1 MIDRRGTRYRGQVD
15 RDLLDGRYEIR
26 GVLGRGGMAVV
37 HDGWDRRLHRSV
49 AIKLLRSAPET
60 PVVARERFAA
70 EARAAAALNHPNIV
84 AVHDF
89 GEHDGTPYIVME
101 RLSGTTVG
109 DLMVDGP
116 MPPDRV
122 AAILADVLA
131 ALHAAHAAGVFHR
144 DIKPANLL
152 MSGDRVKVADLGIAK
167 TAGTA
172 HTATGEVVGTICYLS
187 PGRVLGQAATPADDL
202 YAAAVVAYEAL
213 TGRRAY
219 DQDNP
224 AAVAHAILHS
234 PPPPLTVVRPDVPPA
249 LRDTIDRAMR
259 PGDAASFADAAA
271 MLAALSGQG
280 AEPLSHP
287 ATSRLTSPLS
297 MTPLSATPLTATPG
311 PVPPVGGGSPT
322 APLSTGR
329 PRPRRR
335 TWVALVGGSAALLA
349 ALLVAITVAATSSD
363 EDAPSPTNPAPA
375 SLPAAEPSI
384 PASTIETPQP
394 TQTEL
399 PQTGVPQTGP
409 TPTEN
414 DRNGRGNSGGNGGNG
429 NSGNGKPK
437 DDKN

>member
-1 MIDRRGTRYRGQVD
+1 MD

-37 HDGWDRRLHRSV
+37 HDGWDRRLHRPV
-49 AIKLLRSAPET
+49 AVKLLRSEAAT
-60 PVVARERFAA
+60 PAVARERFAA

-116 MPPDRV
+116 LASDRV
-122 AAILADVLA
+122 AAILVDVLA

-152 MSGDRVKVADLGIAK
+152 IAGARVKVADLGIAK

-187 PGRVLGQAATPADDL
+187 PGRVLGRAATPADDL

-234 PPPPLTVVRPDVPPA
+234 PPPPLAVVRPDVPPA
-249 LRDTIDRAMR
+249 LRDTIDQAMR
-259 PGDAASFADAAA
+259 PGDPASFGDAEA
-271 MLAALSGQG
+271 MLAALSGRG
-280 AEPLSHP
+280 AAPLSRP

-297 MTPLSATPLTATPG
+297 M
-311 PVPPVGGGSPT
+311 
-322 APLSTGR
+322 APLSMAPPSTTPPSVGRSR
-329 PRPRRR
+329 PRWR
-335 TWVALVGGSAALLA
+335 TWVALLGGSAALLV
-349 ALLVAITVAATSSD
+349 ALLVAVTVAATGSD

-375 SLPAAEPSI
+375 SLPAAEPSTDPSPTI
-384 PASTIETPQP
+384 PASTAETPPP

-399 PQTGVPQTGP
+399 PQTEVPQTGP
-409 TPTEN
+409 TATGE
-414 DRNGRGNSGGNGGNG
+414 DRNGRGNPGRGNGGNG
-429 NSGNGKPK
+429 NSGSGNGGSGNGGNGKPK